1 VGGQVPDDLN
11 FYRPR
16 LDEIWEIFGQDRLLF
31 GSDWPNS
38 DLWGSY
44 PQVLSVVRAYF
55 AAKGKAAAEKF
66 FWRNSIAAYRWVKRE
81 PNQPEPEYAR
91 LSF

>member
-38 DLWGSY
+38 DHWAPY
-44 PQVLSVVRAYF
+44 PQVLRVVRAYF
-55 AAKGKAAAEKF
+55 TGKGKAAAEKF
-66 FWRNSIAAYRWVKRE
+66 FWRNSIAAYRWVKRQAS
-81 PNQPEPEYAR
+81 QPSPV
-91 LSF
+91 S